1 MRSINRRSFLILA
14 PAVAVAG
21 VSLLPL
27 PSYLS
32 KIFASDEAESAGGE
46 LAEVVDE
53 YLKNFP
59 QERDVHFLSEHLAL
73 KLENTTAKFYLSE
86 PTIILRIQQDFE
98 EGRVVSLAGWI
109 LSKTEARVLVLV
121 SLLGQVK

>member
-14 PAVAVAG
+14 PAAAVAG
-21 VSLLPL
+21 VLLPL

-32 KIFASDEAESAGGE
+32 KTFASDEAESAGGE

-59 QERDVHFLSEHLAL
+59 QERDVHFLSERLTL
-73 KLENTTAKFYLSE
+73 KLENATDKSFLSE
-86 PTIILRIQQDFE
+86 PTIIVRIQQDFE

-109 LSKTEARVLVLV
+109 LSRTEARVLALV